1 MTKLLVEVHDQTKEE
16 FLRELLASLPYVS
29 VLSVERQ
36 SNGVNDHALADEED
50 DYTPFS
56 EDPRRSADG
65 KRGCCV

>member
-36 SNGVNDHALADEED
+36 SNGVNGHALADEAD
-50 DYTPFS
+50 DNFLS
-56 EDPRRSADG
+56 L
-65 KRGCCV
+65 